1 LPSYKAS
8 IQHIKDAR
16 KGDYFEREFIFN
28 TLDLTGKSA
37 KCQIRD
43 EAGGTVRFEF
53 STANS
58 RIVIS
63 GTTLKLICPANEF
76 TLDPKIYVFDTQVY
90 TTVADVATLIEG
102 TFEVIDE
109 ITV

>member
-1 LPSYKAS
+1 MPSYIAS
-8 IQHIKDAR
+8 KQHIKLAR

-28 TLDLTGKSA
+28 TLNLTGKSA
-37 KCQIRD
+37 KCQVRN
-43 EAGGTVRFEF
+43 EAGSTVLFEF

-63 GTTLKLICPANEF
+63 GTSLKLICPANEF
-76 TLDPKIYVFDTQVY
+76 TLDPNTYVFDIQVY
-90 TTVADVATLIEG
+90 TSVADISTLIEG

>member
-1 LPSYKAS
+1 MPSYIAS
-8 IQHIKDAR
+8 KQNITLAR

-28 TLDLTGKSA
+28 TLNLTGKSA
-37 KCQIRD
+37 KCQVRN
-43 EAGGTVRFEF
+43 EAGSAIIFEF
-53 STANS
+53 TTSNS

-63 GTTLKLICPANEF
+63 GTSLKLVCGSDQF
-76 TLDPKIYVFDTQVY
+76 TIDPGIYVYDIQVY
-90 TTVADVATLIEG
+90 TSASDVSTLIEG

>member
-1 LPSYKAS
+1 MPSYKAS

-28 TLDLTGKSA
+28 TLNLTGKSV
-37 KCQIRD
+37 KVQVRK
-43 EAGGTVRFEF
+43 ESGGEVIFEF
-53 STANS
+53 STSNS
-58 RIVIS
+58 RIIIS
-63 GTTLKLICPANEF
+63 GTSLKLVCPANEF
-76 TLDPKIYVFDTQVY
+76 TIDVGIYVYDGQVS
-90 TTVADVATLIEG
+90 TTIADVATLIEG